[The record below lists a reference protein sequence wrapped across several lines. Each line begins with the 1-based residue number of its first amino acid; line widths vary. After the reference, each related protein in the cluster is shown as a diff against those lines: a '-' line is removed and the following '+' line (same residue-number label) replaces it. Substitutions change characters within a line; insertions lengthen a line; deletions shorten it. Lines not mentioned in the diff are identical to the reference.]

1 MSLGSA
7 IVKALRERVKILPFH
22 AKWIAST
29 FDPAIQISALS
40 CPRGSAKTWIAG
52 QLAALSL
59 RPGSPTWQAGIETLA
74 VSASLEQS
82 RVLLGFV
89 REALADIE
97 ADYRWLD
104 SGQRLACDSQGHR
117 HASCGFS
124 PAPASGRWDSANSPP
139 FGPTS
144 PAHGNLAAVLSC
156 GTHCV
161 DRWANCPA
169 SDWC

>member
-1 MSLGSA
+1 MKLGAA
-7 IVKALRERVKILPFH
+7 IVKALRQRVKILAFH
-22 AKWIAST
+22 AKWIAAT
-29 FDPAIQISALS
+29 FEPDVQISALS

-59 RPGSPTWQAGIETLA
+59 RPGSPLWQSGIETLA

-104 SGQRLACDSQGHR
+104 SGQRLAVTPQGIRHPPADSLQFRQAGDGAEPILHNL
-117 HASCGFS
+117 
-124 PAPASGRWDSANSPP
+124 GR
-139 FGPTS
+139 
-144 PAHGNLAAVLSC
+144 
-156 GTHCV
+156 
-161 DRWANCPA
+161 
-169 SDWC
+169 